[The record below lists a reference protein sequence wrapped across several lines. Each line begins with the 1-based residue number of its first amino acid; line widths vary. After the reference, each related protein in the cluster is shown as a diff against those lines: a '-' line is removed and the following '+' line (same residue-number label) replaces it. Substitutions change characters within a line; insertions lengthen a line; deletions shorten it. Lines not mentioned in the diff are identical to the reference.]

1 MDLQGPQER
10 LCSCSRCSPRPAGTK
25 WEPKPYDHKHA
36 RAPKDAGDASCLTP
50 VRFPSHSL
58 LFPCSSSPVWL
69 VSPDKP
75 RHPVGVK
82 VDWPPANCFFP
93 EQVPGLLQTI
103 ASLLPLITFFWE
115 DSSFSPPG
123 ILSII
128 GCGRHSSRPFVLLC
142 LSFTLVL
149 SDTSDNICTSQTTT
163 YTLVHHLTIH
173 D

>member
-36 RAPKDAGDASCLTP
+36 RAPKDAGDASRLTP

-82 VDWPPANCFFP
+82 ADWPPANCFFP
-93 EQVPGLLQTI
+93 EKVPGLLQTI
-103 ASLLPLITFFWE
+103 ASLLPLITFFWGDQAFRLQAYYLLLGVE
-115 DSSFSPPG
+115 DIPPVPSFFSVSRLLLFYPTHPTISAPHRRPLIHLYTTSP
-123 ILSII
+123 
-128 GCGRHSSRPFVLLC
+128 
-142 LSFTLVL
+142 
-149 SDTSDNICTSQTTT
+149 
-163 YTLVHHLTIH
+163 
-173 D
+173 